1 MCLKLTSYHQ
11 CIVNQQEIQGKY
23 QDLGK
28 TNIGET
34 VWNGITGLDKTVFFK
49 PNLPTS
55 YVDFVGISKAISCL

>member
-1 MCLKLTSYHQ
+1 MCLKLTSCHQ
-11 CIVNQQEIQGKY
+11 CNQQEIQGKY

-34 VWNGITGLDKTVFFK
+34 MWNGITGLDKTVLLK

-55 YVDFVGISKAISCL
+55 